1 MLMDTKTSI
10 STDNFVVI
18 GFSGLKIY
26 HVLGDTENQSWA
38 DMSEIEIYLNFT
50 WYSCK
55 GVSADFNFWSTL
67 NTTILFS
74 IWFWR

>member
-50 WYSCK
+50 
-55 GVSADFNFWSTL
+55 
-67 NTTILFS
+67 
-74 IWFWR
+74 